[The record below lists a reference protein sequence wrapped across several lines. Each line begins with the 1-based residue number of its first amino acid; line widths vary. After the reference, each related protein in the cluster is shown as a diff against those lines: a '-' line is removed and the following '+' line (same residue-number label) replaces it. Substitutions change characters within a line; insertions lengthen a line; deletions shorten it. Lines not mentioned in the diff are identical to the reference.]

1 MAKVE
6 ITIPTAALDD
16 FKQLPGFEIEVG
28 ETDAKY
34 AKRLVKTMVRK
45 QYRDAKH
52 ASLWKEAKD
61 FIQGNFDSIV

>member
-1 MAKVE
+1 MAKVD

-16 FKQLPGFEIEVG
+16 FKALPGYEIKDG

-34 AKRLVKTMVRK
+34 AKRLVKTMVRRV
-45 QYRDAKH
+45 YRDAKH
-52 ASLWKEAKD
+52 ASLWEEAKD